1 MAVEKKK
8 ANVPDAMNEE
18 FYQINLDILES
29 FNKYRPPLDLFRFR
43 EDVARILPYC
53 KGGERLTNEQVEELA
68 GLVEEGLIF
77 VSRADH
83 PVYVKHIS
91 FQLDLVLVDKNLN
104 ETEIADIFAQ
114 ALTRRLGEFFDQ
126 PVAPALAKLW
136 TDVMVL
142 TEYLFQDPN
151 RVRALLRRLHPQHS
165 LANHSFNS
173 GVVGLAL
180 FCRARAGQLE
190 RGEVKRKAFD
200 HLAAGLF
207 LHDLGMTKVPN
218 FVREKGKQL
227 TPDERS
233 KVQRHPQNGYEMLTK
248 LNLRFAEIEECVSD
262 HHERLTGTGYPQ
274 KKMGGAIGEA
284 ARLCAV
290 ADAYCAMTSKRS
302 YADAME
308 PMKASAALTQD
319 AGFDPELARQL
330 QALVLAQSKPK

>member
-1 MAVEKKK
+1 MAGAKKK

-53 KGGERLTNEQVEELA
+53 KGGARLTNEQVEELA
-68 GLVEEGLIF
+68 GLVEQGLIF

-126 PVAPALAKLW
+126 PVAPALARLW
-136 TDVMVL
+136 TDIMVL
-142 TEYLFQDPN
+142 TEYVFNDHN
-151 RVRALLRRLHPQHS
+151 RMRALMRRLHAEHT

-180 FCRARAGQLE
+180 FCRMRAAQME
-190 RGEVKRKAFD
+190 RGDVRRKNFD

-218 FVREKGKQL
+218 FVREKSKAL
-227 TPDERS
+227 LPEERA
-233 KVQRHPQNGYEMLTK
+233 KVQRHTQSGYEMLTK
-248 LNLRFAEIEECVSD
+248 LNLRFPEIEECVSD
-262 HHERLTGTGYPQ
+262 HHERMTGGGYPQ
-274 KKMGGAIGEA
+274 KKTGGAISEC

-290 ADAYCAMTSKRS
+290 ADAFCAMTSKRS
-302 YADAME
+302 YADALE
-308 PMKASAALTQD
+308 PMKAVAALVQD
-319 AGFDPELARQL
+319 PGFDPECSRQL
-330 QALVLAQSKPK
+330 QVMILAQAKLK

>member
-1 MAVEKKK
+1 MAAGKKK

-29 FNKYRPPLDLFRFR
+29 FNKYRPPLDLFRFK

-53 KGGERLTNEQVEELA
+53 KGGARLTNEQVEELA

-142 TEYLFQDPN
+142 TEYVFNDHN
-151 RVRALLRRLHPQHS
+151 RMRALLRRLHAEHT

-173 GVVGLAL
+173 AIVGLAL
-180 FCRARAGQLE
+180 FCRLRAPQME
-190 RGEVKRKAFD
+190 RGDIKRKSFD

-207 LHDLGMTKVPN
+207 LHDLGMTKVPA

-233 KVQRHPQNGYEMLTK
+233 KVQRHTQSGYEMLTK

-290 ADAYCAMTSKRS
+290 ADAFSAMTSKRS
-302 YADAME
+302 YAEAIE
-308 PMKASAALTQD
+308 PMKAVAALAQD
-319 AGFDPELARQL
+319 PGFDPELSRQL
-330 QALVLAQSKPK
+330 QALVMAQAKPK